1 MIREKQT
8 MRFNAIHVYGLGTDI
23 IKVFESAFPDRE
35 IRTING
41 KAELAAS
48 IGEIEVIFV
57 FRPPRGIWSGA
68 KQLQLIQTIGAGVD
82 SVLPAPDLPSTV
94 HITNA
99 RGVHGIQM
107 SEYALAMMLAFA
119 KELPRAIANQQE
131 RHWQRTTPSSLEGK
145 TCSILGMGT
154 IGRAVAERAKQFGMR
169 VIGTQREPKT
179 FNHADEVVAPE
190 QTEYA
195 LREADFIVVT
205 LPLTPLTRN
214 LLDETRLSQMKRETV
229 LINMARGGIIEEPA
243 LANMLREGHLRGAVL
258 DALVEEP
265 LPESSDLWTTPNLII
280 TPHMAG
286 GVPDYLDR
294 VLAIFID
301 NVRRFEEGETL
312 INEVDRDRGY

>member
-1 MIREKQT
+1 MH
-8 MRFNAIHVYGLGTDI
+8 FDVIHVYGLGTDI
-23 IKVFESAFPDRE
+23 VKVFEAAFPDRE

-41 KAELAAS
+41 KAELSAA
-48 IGEIEVIFV
+48 IGDIEVIFV
-57 FRPPRGIWSGA
+57 IRPPRGIWSGA
-68 KQLQLIQTIGAGVD
+68 KRLRLIQTIGAGVD
-82 SVLPAPDLPSTV
+82 SVLPAADLPSTV
-94 HITNA
+94 RLTNA
-99 RGVHGIQM
+99 RGVHGVQM

-131 RHWQRTTPSSLEGK
+131 RRWLWTAPSSLEGK

-154 IGRAVAERAKQFGMR
+154 IGRVVAERAKQFGMR
-169 VIGTQREPKT
+169 VIGTQREPKP
-179 FNHADEVVAPE
+179 FNHADEVVGPE
-190 QTEYA
+190 QTDYA
-195 LREADFIVVT
+195 LNEADYIVIT

-214 LLDETRLSQMKRETV
+214 LLDEPRLSKMKGGAV
-229 LINMARGGIIEEPA
+229 LINMARGGIVDERT

-258 DALVEEP
+258 DALAEEP

-301 NVRRFEEGETL
+301 NVRRFEEGKPL
-312 INEVDRDRGY
+312 INEVDRARGY